1 MKDSEEIR
9 FLEGT
14 CGESDV
20 LVQAAREQARVE
32 ASRRDVRWAI
42 GGLIWGVFTVP
53 PACLL
58 LLGVPSSPLQVVGV
72 CALTASGLVAL
83 AFSLKRLMGKC

>member
-14 CGESDV
+14 CQESSAELHV
-20 LVQAAREQARVE
+20 AQERERAE
-32 ASRRDVRWAI
+32 ASRRDVRWAL
-42 GGLIWGVFTVP
+42 GGLAWGVFTVP
-53 PACLL
+53 PTCLL
-58 LLGVPSSPLQVVGV
+58 LMAVPSSPLQVAGV

-83 AFSLKRLMGKC
+83 VFSLKRLMGR